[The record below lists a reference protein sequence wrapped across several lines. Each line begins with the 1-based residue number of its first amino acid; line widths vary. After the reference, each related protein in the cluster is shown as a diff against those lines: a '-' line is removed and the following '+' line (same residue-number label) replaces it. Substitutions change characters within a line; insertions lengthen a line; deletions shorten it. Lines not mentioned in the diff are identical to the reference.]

1 VTPAAQERRVW
12 ELLTKD
18 FQWTVPRDHAI
29 QIRDRRGGR
38 VSSARLQIFELLVT
52 TILATIRPEF
62 AWSVTPNRPDDGV
75 DFVGVHRFLDDSEL
89 GISAAITV
97 GGQCKKRTRVDDVIG
112 EIAGSLIRMA
122 DALNPTFF
130 VVALSARL
138 SQRRVERA
146 RGTLERQCQR
156 HCHILDR
163 AQIEGLMV
171 EYLDLVAD
179 VVLNGLAPAE
189 RDEVLAY
196 LETRRPPAPP
206 PSVTSVAA
214 PRALAGEPFRV
225 AVEVRWPLAS
235 HPEARLWW
243 RQPARP
249 DRGTVTLI
257 GPLAADGPGGAELA
271 ARTSAGDPLGAV
283 FSLELVTY
291 VVGRVD
297 LGELRLGLHAQGPGS
312 AEPHPL
318 GVVDVVENMRP
329 RFFERPYRAQ
339 LVRLSDAYARV
350 LAGAVAPVGV
360 VGAGGSGKSRMCEEF
375 SLDKRRRGAT
385 VVAVKHL
392 KTHEAPHRILAD
404 LLSGLIPGGTSLDG
418 READDVVLSLAHY
431 DGALASRA
439 APAIRSLFE
448 TRGKPA
454 HTKDQSLI
462 SALLVLI
469 AARVREKEGPLI
481 VHLQDLHWSSADVL
495 SLLERVVRQL
505 AQLLAGSAPQ
515 KRKSA
520 GVLFLFEGRVRESDE
535 ASDDAWS
542 SAPFEAFLQRSDGV
556 TVTCS
561 AFAPEDAL
569 AFTRLLFED
578 RHNAHRLVP
587 DDLLEL
593 QHEVAERVHSAA
605 GGNPFHTLEQ
615 VRLLRELGVVGQNPR
630 TGLLYL
636 VRAVPPAA
644 ALPDSIFASIR
655 QRWQYMRGRAPDLA
669 LLVWGCALL
678 EDRLPA
684 PMFRALWVALAPNV
698 SLRDID
704 TTDILWT
711 GDGSNHEVVFR
722 HENYFESIRRFT
734 MSDTDRARVVDVY
747 CRWFESLRRPGAA
760 DRFRWARAMFEHP
773 TPDVPRAR
781 ELLASALRSSRRSGD
796 PRLTRRILAFSLDE
810 AWRLDQQSPLSTA
823 GFLARC
829 DEELGLCRDLLGID
843 RSEAARRLER
853 VRTRIEDRLQAT
865 ATTLRPTT
873 VDAMLRR
880 QLTMEAL
887 NAQVLF
893 NYRRPAQAAELAAR
907 VIAGARARRKHAPGD
922 PDWESL
928 EMEALYTEAVARALS
943 GEYPLAVRSSAE
955 AAAIGEHS
963 TSRVARNV
971 VSTYGSLLL
980 SEDPKRG
987 EAILRDCIAK
997 WPDDSS
1003 SDAFLMQIHLSM
1015 ALLLQAYPQKPGSA
1029 KRQSLLAEAAD
1040 RMSHVHDS
1048 CRRLGLYSDAGAAAL
1063 VRGMVAAVG
1072 GEGDEASWF
1081 AYGVA
1086 GAARG
1091 GQMETL
1097 WRSHLNLASA
1107 LYRRAGV
1114 VTESAHDHAVAAMEI
1129 MQDSLSN
1136 YSEPERSPR
1145 FQMLRIGMA
1154 AVVWILIATSDET
1167 GFAILEQYPT
1177 LREHFSDPER
1187 GVLAPYDGGPRHYQ
1201 WLRVDDVDYV
1211 LY

>member
-1 VTPAAQERRVW
+1 MTPSAQERRAW
-12 ELLTKD
+12 DLLTKD
-18 FQWTVPRDHAI
+18 FQWTVPLGNAI
-29 QIRDRRGGR
+29 HVRDRRGGL
-38 VSSARLQIFELLVT
+38 VSSARLQIFELVVT
-52 TILATIRPEF
+52 TILAEVRPEF

-75 DFVGVHRFLDDSEL
+75 DFVGVHRFLDDGEL

-97 GGQCKKRTRVDDVIG
+97 GGQCKKRTRVDDVIA

-138 SQRRVERA
+138 SPRRVERA

-171 EYLDLVAD
+171 EYLDLVAN
-179 VVLNGLAPAE
+179 VLVNALAPAE
-189 RDEVLAY
+189 RDEVLGY
-196 LETRRPPAPP
+196 LETRRPAVPAP
-206 PSVTSVAA
+206 SITSVVA

-235 HPEARLWW
+235 HPEARVWW
-243 RQPARP
+243 RQTDDAGA
-249 DRGTVTLI
+249 GTVTLI
-257 GPLAADGPGGAELA
+257 GPIAADGPHGTELTA
-271 ARTSAGDPLGAV
+271 QTSASDPLGAA

-291 VVGRVD
+291 SVGRVV
-297 LGELRLGLHAQGPGS
+297 LGELRVGLHGQGPES

-318 GVVDVVENMRP
+318 GYVDVVENMRP
-329 RFFERPYRAQ
+329 RFFEPPYQAQ
-339 LVRLSDAYARV
+339 LVRLADAYARV
-350 LAGAVAPVGV
+350 LAGAVVPVGI

-375 SLDKRRRGAT
+375 SLDKRRRGCG

-404 LLSGLIPGGTSLDG
+404 LLSALAGSTPLEG
-418 READDVVLSLAHY
+418 REAEDVVVALAHY

-448 TRGKPA
+448 TRTTSA
-454 HTKDQSLI
+454 HTTDQSVI

-469 AARVREKEGPLI
+469 AARTREAPLI
-481 VHLQDLHWSSADVL
+481 IHLQDLHWSSAEVL
-495 SLLERVVRQL
+495 SLLERVARQL
-505 AQLLAGSAPQ
+505 TQLLAARAPEQ
-515 KRKSA
+515 RPSA
-520 GVLFLFEGRVRESDE
+520 GVLFLFEGRVRESDAARDE
-535 ASDDAWS
+535 AWS
-542 SAPFEAFLQRSDGV
+542 SAPFEAFLQRSDSL

-561 AFAPEDAL
+561 AFAPGDAL

-587 DDLLEL
+587 DELLDL
-593 QHEVAERVHSAA
+593 QREVAERVHGAA

-636 VRAVPPAA
+636 VRAAPPAA
-644 ALPDSIFASIR
+644 SLPDSIFAAIR
-655 QRWQYMRGRAPDLA
+655 QRWQYMRNRAPELA
-669 LLVWGCALL
+669 LLVWGSALL

-684 PMFRALWVALAPNV
+684 PMFRALWTELAPDV

-711 GDGSNHEVVFR
+711 GDGSNQEVLFR

-734 MSDTDRARVVDVY
+734 MSDADRRRVVDAY
-747 CRWFESLRRPGAA
+747 CRWFEGLRRPSAA

-781 ELLASALRSSRRSGD
+781 ALLASALRSSRRSGD
-796 PRLTRRILAFSLDE
+796 PRLTRRILTFSLDE
-810 AWRLDQQSPLSTA
+810 AWRLDEQSPLPTT
-823 GFLARC
+823 GFLDRC
-829 DEELGLCRDLLGID
+829 DDELALCRDLLGID
-843 RSEAARRLER
+843 RAEVARRLQR
-853 VRTRIEDRLQAT
+853 VRARIEDRLHARCAT
-865 ATTLRPTT
+865 VSPKTL
-873 VDAMLRR
+873 DAMLRR

-887 NAQVLF
+887 HAQVLF
-893 NYRRPAQAAELAAR
+893 NDRRPAQSAELAAR
-907 VIAGARARRKHAPGD
+907 VIAGARARRQHTPRDTEWA
-922 PDWESL
+922 SL
-928 EMEALYTEAVARALS
+928 EMEALFTESCAHALS
-943 GEYPLAVRSSAE
+943 GEFPLAVRSSAA
-955 AAAIGEHS
+955 AAAIAENS
-963 TSRVARNV
+963 VSPLARKV
-971 VSTYGSLLL
+971 VSTYGSMLL

-987 EAILRDCIAK
+987 EAVLRDCIAK

-1003 SDAFLMQIHLSM
+1003 SDAFLMQVHLSM
-1015 ALLLQAYPQKPGSA
+1015 ALVLQAYSQKPTSA
-1029 KRQSLLAEAAD
+1029 RRQSLLAEATD
-1040 RMSHVHDS
+1040 RMTLVHDS
-1048 CRRLGLYSDAGAAAL
+1048 CRRLGLYADAGAAAL
-1063 VRGMVAAVG
+1063 IRGVASAVA

-1091 GQMETL
+1091 RQMETL
-1097 WRSHLNLASA
+1097 WRSHLNLANA
-1107 LYRRAGV
+1107 LYRSAGV

-1129 MQDSLSN
+1129 MQDSLST

-1145 FQMLRIGMA
+1145 FQMLLPGIA
-1154 AVVWILIATSDET
+1154 AVVWMLIATGDEA
-1167 GFAILEQYPT
+1167 GFRILERYPT
-1177 LREHFSDPER
+1177 LRAHFSDPEK
-1187 GVLAPYDGGPRHYQ
+1187 GVLAPYDGGPRHFQ